1 MLEMRERKEGGTT
14 SAAHEALTEASAP
27 QRKRTKRHRVWRP
40 RFILSNKSV
49 DPIDGQPRERCAGN
63 QQERIERNRSEQLEL
78 VAKCTVASLRRTMDP
93 SNVPQ
98 ASADASSTEGVAEA
112 VASKYMN
119 ELTARL
125 LSTAS
130 ESSTLQNEIATQT
143 SASPPTVTPSA
154 DVSAPNA
161 VTASAPD
168 AELDSTTAA
177 SLEKFMSTL
186 KEHLQLDTD
195 TWDMSGSAEDVFS
208 SSLPAM
214 LDDPS
219 AVLAS
224 TSTGAAPFAHT
235 SGFPLDRSSTLTEAS
250 ASAADANASSDP
262 EPIPLSVSVPVP
274 VPVSPPSIPPVPRER
289 VHSLSPAEHRQ
300 KIAQLVREHMH
311 EEAHGPTKLG
321 TGSTAPLM
329 TKIKCLHASV
339 AQKSYGSEKRF
350 LCPPPVV
357 HVQGTLRHAPSAPM
371 LLMQVQGEDGDSFSG
386 EQMTSLDDS
395 GHARFTELHVTGT
408 GKAKSFRLQLH
419 LLAPRDDAAPIK
431 RMRLGLGLSD
441 TAAVRN
447 ASWACFDSAPIGI
460 ISKPSKRI
468 AKARNVSAHITKD
481 ASVSLFNRINSQT
494 YRTKYLCAQDGRLFA
509 QSRSWT
515 AFRLV
520 VLSRR
525 DASGPLDTSD
535 VSVLTYGS
543 VILLVDPTSGASTDP
558 LIVCKVDRGRILPPI
573 DGQHTSDDDD
583 HHAWGAVAQM
593 QKVALMRFVPT
604 QGEWTLH
611 AHTPRTYLCAGIPP
625 NTYGDAGNSGGGNSS
640 GISLG
645 SGAGMARSDT
655 SDDAHSLPLTFA
667 STRPLPWTQHV
678 VMDEAEDAF
687 CWTLVGISHFEYA
700 FMDVD
705 MLGLHSPSASMG
717 LALTPFPLVTTM
729 PFYDAASHK
738 LAMTVQHFLYVRN
751 SAALQ
756 TPRDAYEAIHAESQS
771 SQLEALEVWIGPL
784 GPLTL
789 ASVPVPESDEAEVAV
804 QLPPL
809 REILQARLDP
819 WKTPLS
825 SCTLPILFV
834 RAYDSTIYHSG
845 RHVLCQDL
853 VAVVRAAGDS
863 SAANALQKLN
873 VGLGEQAGAHE
884 LPPGSVWTLR
894 VI

>member
-49 DPIDGQPRERCAGN
+49 VPIDGQPRERCAGN

-219 AVLAS
+219 AALAS

-311 EEAHGPTKLG
+311 EEAHGLTKLG

-371 LLMQVQGEDGDSFSG
+371 LLMQVQGEDL
-386 EQMTSLDDS
+386 SL
-395 GHARFTELHVTGT
+395 
-408 GKAKSFRLQLH
+408 
-419 LLAPRDDAAPIK
+419 I
-431 RMRLGLGLSD
+431 
-441 TAAVRN
+441 
-447 ASWACFDSAPIGI
+447 
-460 ISKPSKRI
+460 
-468 AKARNVSAHITKD
+468 HI
-481 ASVSLFNRINSQT
+481 
-494 YRTKYLCAQDGRLFA
+494 
-509 QSRSWT
+509 
-515 AFRLV
+515 
-520 VLSRR
+520 
-525 DASGPLDTSD
+525 
-535 VSVLTYGS
+535 
-543 VILLVDPTSGASTDP
+543 
-558 LIVCKVDRGRILPPI
+558 
-573 DGQHTSDDDD
+573 
-583 HHAWGAVAQM
+583 
-593 QKVALMRFVPT
+593 
-604 QGEWTLH
+604 
-611 AHTPRTYLCAGIPP
+611 
-625 NTYGDAGNSGGGNSS
+625 
-640 GISLG
+640 
-645 SGAGMARSDT
+645 
-655 SDDAHSLPLTFA
+655 
-667 STRPLPWTQHV
+667 
-678 VMDEAEDAF
+678 
-687 CWTLVGISHFEYA
+687 
-700 FMDVD
+700 
-705 MLGLHSPSASMG
+705 
-717 LALTPFPLVTTM
+717 
-729 PFYDAASHK
+729 
-738 LAMTVQHFLYVRN
+738 
-751 SAALQ
+751 
-756 TPRDAYEAIHAESQS
+756 
-771 SQLEALEVWIGPL
+771 
-784 GPLTL
+784 
-789 ASVPVPESDEAEVAV
+789 
-804 QLPPL
+804 
-809 REILQARLDP
+809 
-819 WKTPLS
+819 
-825 SCTLPILFV
+825 
-834 RAYDSTIYHSG
+834 
-845 RHVLCQDL
+845 
-853 VAVVRAAGDS
+853 
-863 SAANALQKLN
+863 
-873 VGLGEQAGAHE
+873 
-884 LPPGSVWTLR
+884 
-894 VI
+894 